1 MTGTNAAG
9 MSHGVVF
16 VRATDF
22 SDQTMNMK
30 TFDGARDLS
39 TAFSREF
46 VPRMFVLEAT
56 DIELAACYRHKEQLI
71 LIIEREG

>member
-1 MTGTNAAG
+1 
-9 MSHGVVF
+9 
-16 VRATDF
+16 
-22 SDQTMNMK
+22 MNMK

-39 TAFSREF
+39 TAFSCEF